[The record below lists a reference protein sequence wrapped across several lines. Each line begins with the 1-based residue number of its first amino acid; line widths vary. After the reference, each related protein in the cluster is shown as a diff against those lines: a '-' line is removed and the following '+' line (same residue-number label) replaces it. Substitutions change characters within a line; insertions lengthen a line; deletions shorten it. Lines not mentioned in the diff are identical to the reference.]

1 VGGDDVTK
9 ENIGRRI
16 KEARA
21 KRGLT
26 QEQLAEKTD
35 ITIVYL
41 SELERGVKLP
51 SLTVFVNIAEALH
64 VSTDSLLR
72 DDLETGKEYIYDDL
86 TKKLERLTPKQ
97 RIAIADI
104 VDAYIRNL

>member
-1 VGGDDVTK
+1 MKK
-9 ENIGRRI
+9 ENIGSRI

-26 QEQLAEKTD
+26 QEQLAERTD

-86 TKKLERLTPKQ
+86 TKKLERLSPKQ
-97 RIAIADI
+97 RIAVADI